1 MDIANKNKKSTTI
14 VKYRYKE
21 GVMKK
26 LSRWITVIGG
36 IFTLIMGVLF
46 VVNRYEKLISDMVL
60 LDSDDF
66 DA

>member
-1 MDIANKNKKSTTI
+1 
-14 VKYRYKE
+14 
-21 GVMKK
+21 MKK